1 MRKLMQIALW
11 LTFVLAMS
19 ACRSGGGAAE
29 SPPRC
34 PVLSPVPPHLMQSPS
49 TEKRVRAELFSPLQ
63 SATPTSDPSKK

>member
-1 MRKLMQIALW
+1 MRKLMQTALW

-29 SPPRC
+29 SPPRF

-49 TEKRVRAELFSPLQ
+49 TVKRVQAELFRPQ
-63 SATPTSDPSKK
+63 PSAKPK